1 MCHRG
6 GRGQRVRL
14 RAVSAFL
21 NNGLP
26 VCAMR
31 EWVNRYTVSF
41 KYVAT
46 FCIIWNAVRSAASPP
61 IIKERQYGFQNFVQ
75 CFPFE
80 TGGHLLKKH
89 IKSKSRGIP
98 CFCTD
103 MERYFG
109 CKPRSY
115 LVY

>member
-46 FCIIWNAVRSAASPP
+46 FCTIWNAVRSAASPP
-61 IIKERQYGFQNFVQ
+61 IIKERQYGFQKFRAMFSLRNRRTS
-75 CFPFE
+75 FE
-80 TGGHLLKKH
+80 KA
-89 IKSKSRGIP
+89 
-98 CFCTD
+98 
-103 MERYFG
+103 Y
-109 CKPRSY
+109 
-115 LVY
+115 